1 MAKGNSFQ
9 QGESE
14 FILFDAC
21 LMSSIEVLYDLRDKA
36 KYVIASPAEL
46 PAPVSLMPG

>member
-1 MAKGNSFQ
+1 MAKAIPFNK
-9 QGESE
+9 ENLE

-36 KYVIASPAEL
+36 KIRDCI
-46 PAPVSLMPG
+46 PG